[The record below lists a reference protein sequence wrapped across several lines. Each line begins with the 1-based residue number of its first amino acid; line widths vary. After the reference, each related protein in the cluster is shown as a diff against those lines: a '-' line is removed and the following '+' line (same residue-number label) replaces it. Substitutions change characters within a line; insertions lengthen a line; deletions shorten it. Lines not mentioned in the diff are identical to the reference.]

1 MDEREEMA
9 NDRDL
14 ITAATF
20 LWHISQFKRAGQV
33 INKCLE
39 SNSANLNAQAIRG
52 WVYLSTMKEDL
63 QVKAMNFFELVLD
76 ESQGGNPKNLEA
88 LLGRA
93 KILEKTK
100 RYDECL
106 ATLSEISVLYPNF
119 FQVHIEKGKIHIQN
133 GEWDNGMES
142 VSQVIVKDRTNVE
155 ALRIYCFFLLARDYD
170 QEMFNEKFDELQ
182 NALR

>member
-1 MDEREEMA
+1 MA

-20 LWHISQFKRAGQV
+20 LWHINQFKRAGQV
-33 INKCLE
+33 VNKCLE

-52 WVYLSTMKEDL
+52 WIYLSTMKEDL
-63 QVKAMNFFELVLD
+63 QAKAMNFFEMVLD
-76 ESQGGNPKNLEA
+76 ENQGGNPKNLEA

-106 ATLSEISVLYPNF
+106 ATLSEITVIYPNF
-119 FQVHIEKGKIHIQN
+119 
-133 GEWDNGMES
+133 
-142 VSQVIVKDRTNVE
+142 
-155 ALRIYCFFLLARDYD
+155 
-170 QEMFNEKFDELQ
+170 
-182 NALR
+182 

>member
-14 ITAATF
+14 ITAASF
-20 LWHISQFKRAGQV
+20 MWHTVAFKRAGQV

-39 SNSANLNAQAIRG
+39 NNSANLGAQAIRG
-52 WVYLSTMKEDL
+52 WIYLATMKEDL
-63 QVKAMNFFELVLD
+63 QQKAMAFFEAVLD
-76 ESQGGNPKNLEA
+76 EEQGGNSKQLEA

-106 ATLSEISVLYPNF
+106 ACLSEITVIYPNF
-119 FQVHIEKGKIHIQN
+119 QPAYIEKGKIHIQN
-133 GEWDNGMES
+133 GEWDAAMEN
-142 VSQVIVKDRTNVE
+142 VAGVIHKDRNNVE
-155 ALRIYCFFLLARDYD
+155 ALRIYCFYLLAREYD
-170 QEMFNEKFDELQ
+170 EEMLNEKFD
-182 NALR
+182 